1 MTTISV
7 PLPAELLRQ
16 IEWLIAEGIASN
28 KADAVRK
35 AVKKYAEDQVVE
47 HILRAREEPSLD
59 GDLDELAAKV

>member
-47 HILRAREEPSLD
+47 RILRARGEPSLD